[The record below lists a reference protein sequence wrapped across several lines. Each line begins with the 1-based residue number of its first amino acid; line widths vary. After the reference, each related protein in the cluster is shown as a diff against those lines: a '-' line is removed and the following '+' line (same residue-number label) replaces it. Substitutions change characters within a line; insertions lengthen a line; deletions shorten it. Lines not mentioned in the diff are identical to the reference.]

1 MRPEAWSL
9 GTRALGPLVVRA
21 IAPLA
26 ALLLEGWGAALG
38 ALLIQE
44 FGLRLAIRVTQ
55 LCQRTSV
62 ERIFLGAYLLRV
74 LLIVPTHSIAKLS
87 DGNGAL
93 FRDDYTNDLVGSWMA
108 RIAGGEGISIF
119 TGHQHLLEGLYP
131 YLIMLL
137 YGAFGFVPLLPKLLN
152 AVIAALSAVL
162 IFEIGRRAFSRPV
175 ALLAAVGVALIP
187 SLVIW
192 SIAALKE
199 PMVLCAALVGLL
211 CLQRVADLPTGSK
224 RSLDAIVVLVAAV
237 AVSLDLRATLAL
249 ILLALLGLVLLARS
263 RYRPHPWQLAL
274 SSLVLLIL
282 VVGALSLIRSRLS
295 DRPLSGVAEDV
306 VLQIRHRRAQ
316 EAASARSQ
324 IRPELDVGPASA
336 SSALPEAEAAS
347 DAAPFSIKDDIV
359 DPLGFAL
366 LAPAPWQARTKME
379 LGASLEMLL
388 VWYGLLAASLLA
400 WPPRDGQRLFVA
412 CLILYA
418 LGNWVVLAVSEGNL
432 GNLVRHRLTLAPAL
446 LLLGTAG
453 LEHLW
458 QRLGRR
464 WLPVRPR
471 LIDPRPWRRMAA

>member
-1 MRPEAWSL
+1 MLVARGRPEAWSL

-211 CLQRVADLPTGSK
+211 CLQRVADLPTGSGGCYATDVCARAK
-224 RSLDAIVVLVAAV
+224 RWP
-237 AVSLDLRATLAL
+237 R
-249 ILLALLGLVLLARS
+249 
-263 RYRPHPWQLAL
+263 RP
-274 SSLVLLIL
+274 
-282 VVGALSLIRSRLS
+282 
-295 DRPLSGVAEDV
+295 D
-306 VLQIRHRRAQ
+306 
-316 EAASARSQ
+316 
-324 IRPELDVGPASA
+324 
-336 SSALPEAEAAS
+336 
-347 DAAPFSIKDDIV
+347 
-359 DPLGFAL
+359 
-366 LAPAPWQARTKME
+366 
-379 LGASLEMLL
+379 
-388 VWYGLLAASLLA
+388 
-400 WPPRDGQRLFVA
+400 
-412 CLILYA
+412 
-418 LGNWVVLAVSEGNL
+418 
-432 GNLVRHRLTLAPAL
+432 LVRLR
-446 LLLGTAG
+446 
-453 LEHLW
+453 
-458 QRLGRR
+458 
-464 WLPVRPR
+464 
-471 LIDPRPWRRMAA
+471 